1 MRDIYKRM
9 IHHLC
14 GREFIC
20 TFAGSFYPPTKGR
33 AIRTEEDMDGMNR
46 RFSQGLLFLSLWTT
60 AQGGWLP
67 PLAAQDNIIDEVIWV
82 VGDDAI
88 LRSEVE
94 EERLRAQYEG
104 QPIAG
109 DPYCVI
115 PEQLAIQKLF
125 LHQAALDSI
134 TANESSVSHQVD
146 MRMNY
151 YISQIGSKEKMEEYF
166 RKTSSEIREEMM
178 TMVRNQMII
187 QQMQNKLTEKIQPTP
202 AEVRR
207 FYNSL
212 SKDSLP
218 MVPAQVEVQ
227 VLSIEPPVPFEETER
242 IKSRLREF
250 TERVTSG
257 NADFG
262 MLARL
267 YSEDTESA
275 KRGGELGFVG
285 RGQLV
290 PEFADVAFNLSDPK
304 RVSRVV
310 ETEYGYHII
319 QLIEKKGERINCR
332 HILLRPR
339 VSYADKQKALTR
351 LDSIRTMITD
361 GTLSFEEAVARYSE
375 DKNTIMSGG
384 LMTNANTGSGKF
396 EYQDLPPE
404 IARQIY
410 TMNEGDISAPF
421 SMMDNTKNKEIC
433 AIVRLKTKRDTHR
446 ANLTD
451 DFQTLRSML
460 EQRLA
465 AETIDRWIRE
475 KQKEVYVT
483 IDPEW
488 RGCDFQYPNWV
499 H

>member
-1 MRDIYKRM
+1 MKSKILVIGYW
-9 IHHLC
+9 LL
-14 GREFIC
+14 
-20 TFAGSFYPPTKGR
+20 
-33 AIRTEEDMDGMNR
+33 AIGC
-46 RFSQGLLFLSLWTT
+46 L
-60 AQGGWLP
+60 
-67 PLAAQDNIIDEVIWV
+67 AQDNIIDEVIWI
-82 VGDDAI
+82 VGEEAI

-104 QPIAG
+104 QPIPG

-125 LHQAALDSI
+125 LHQAELDSI
-134 TANESSVSHQVD
+134 EANESSVSSQVD

-178 TMVRNQMII
+178 TSVRNQMII
-187 QQMQNKLTEKIQPTP
+187 QQMQSKLTEGIQPTP

-207 FYNSL
+207 YFNSL
-212 SKDSLP
+212 SIDSLP
-218 MVPAQVEVQ
+218 TIPAQVEVQ
-227 VLSIEPPVPFEETER
+227 ILSIQPPVPIEETER
-242 IKSRLREF
+242 IKSQLREF

-257 NADFG
+257 NADFS

-285 RGQLV
+285 KGQLV
-290 PEFADVAFNLSDPK
+290 SEFADVAFNLTDPK

-310 ETEYGYHII
+310 ETEYGFHII
-319 QLIEKKGERINCR
+319 QLIERKGERINCR
-332 HILLRPR
+332 HILLKPR
-339 VSYADKQKALTR
+339 VSYMDKQNAITR
-351 LDSIRTMITD
+351 LDSIRSLIMAD
-361 GTLSFEEAVARYSE
+361 SLSFELAVARFSE
-375 DKNTIMSGG
+375 DKSTMMSGG
-384 LMTNANTGSGKF
+384 TMTNPNTGASKF
-396 EYQDLPPE
+396 EYQELPPE

-410 TMNEGDISAPF
+410 NMKEGDISTPF
-421 SMMDNTKNKEIC
+421 TMIDRTKNKEVC
-433 AIVRLKTKRDTHR
+433 AIVRLKTKRDSHK

-451 DFQTLRSML
+451 DFQTIRDML
-460 EQRLA
+460 TQKLS
-465 AETIDRWIRE
+465 AETIDKWIRQ
-475 KQKEVYVT
+475 KQKEIYVH
-483 IDPEW
+483 IDPNW

>member
-1 MRDIYKRM
+1 MKSKILVIGYW
-9 IHHLC
+9 LL
-14 GREFIC
+14 
-20 TFAGSFYPPTKGR
+20 
-33 AIRTEEDMDGMNR
+33 AIGC
-46 RFSQGLLFLSLWTT
+46 L
-60 AQGGWLP
+60 
-67 PLAAQDNIIDEVIWV
+67 AQDNIIDEVIWI
-82 VGDDAI
+82 VGEEAI

-104 QPIAG
+104 QPIPG

-125 LHQAALDSI
+125 LHQAELDSI
-134 TANESSVSHQVD
+134 EANESSVSSQVD

-178 TMVRNQMII
+178 TSVRNQMII
-187 QQMQNKLTEKIQPTP
+187 QQMQSKLTEGIQPTP

-207 FYNSL
+207 YFNSL
-212 SKDSLP
+212 SIDSLP
-218 MVPAQVEVQ
+218 TIPAQVEVLI
-227 VLSIEPPVPFEETER
+227 LSIQPPVPVEETER
-242 IKSRLREF
+242 IKSQLREF

-257 NADFG
+257 NADFS

-285 RGQLV
+285 KGQLV
-290 PEFADVAFNLSDPK
+290 SEFADVAFNLTDPK

-310 ETEYGYHII
+310 ETEYGFHII
-319 QLIEKKGERINCR
+319 QLIERKGERINCR
-332 HILLRPR
+332 HILLKPR
-339 VSYADKQKALTR
+339 VSYMDKQNAITR
-351 LDSIRTMITD
+351 LDSIRSLIMAD
-361 GTLSFEEAVARYSE
+361 SLSFELAVARFSE
-375 DKNTIMSGG
+375 DKSTMMSGG
-384 LMTNANTGSGKF
+384 TMTNPNAGTSKF
-396 EYQDLPPE
+396 EYQELPPE

-410 TMNEGDISAPF
+410 NMKEGDISTPF
-421 SMMDNTKNKEIC
+421 TMIDRTKNKEVC
-433 AIVRLKTKRDTHR
+433 AIVRLKTKRDSHK

-451 DFQTLRSML
+451 DFQTIRDML
-460 EQRLA
+460 TQKLS
-465 AETIDRWIRE
+465 AETIDKWIRQ
-475 KQKEVYVT
+475 KQKEVYVH
-483 IDPEW
+483 IDPNW

>member
-1 MRDIYKRM
+1 MKSKILVIGYW
-9 IHHLC
+9 LL
-14 GREFIC
+14 
-20 TFAGSFYPPTKGR
+20 
-33 AIRTEEDMDGMNR
+33 AIGC
-46 RFSQGLLFLSLWTT
+46 L
-60 AQGGWLP
+60 
-67 PLAAQDNIIDEVIWV
+67 AQDNIIDEVIWV
-82 VGDDAI
+82 VGEEAI

-104 QPIAG
+104 QPIPG

-125 LHQAALDSI
+125 LHQAELDSI
-134 TANESSVSHQVD
+134 EANESSVSSQVD

-178 TMVRNQMII
+178 TAVRHQMII
-187 QQMQNKLTEKIQPTP
+187 QQMQSKLTESIQPTP

-207 FYNSL
+207 YFNSL
-212 SKDSLP
+212 SIDSLP
-218 MVPAQVEVQ
+218 TIPAQVEVQ
-227 VLSIEPPVPFEETER
+227 ILSIQPPVPIEETER
-242 IKSRLREF
+242 IKSQLREF

-257 NADFG
+257 NADFS

-285 RGQLV
+285 KGQLV
-290 PEFADVAFNLSDPK
+290 SEFADVAFNLTDPK

-310 ETEYGYHII
+310 ETEYGFHII
-319 QLIEKKGERINCR
+319 QLIERKGERINCR
-332 HILLRPR
+332 HILLKPR
-339 VSYADKQKALTR
+339 VSYMDKQNAITR
-351 LDSIRTMITD
+351 LDSIRSLIMAD
-361 GTLSFEEAVARYSE
+361 SLSFELAVARFSE
-375 DKNTIMSGG
+375 DKSTMMSGG
-384 LMTNANTGSGKF
+384 TMTNPNTGASKF
-396 EYQDLPPE
+396 EYQELPPE

-410 TMNEGDISAPF
+410 NMKEGDISTPF
-421 SMMDNTKNKEIC
+421 TMIDRTKNKEVC
-433 AIVRLKTKRDTHR
+433 AIVRLKTKRDSHK

-451 DFQTLRSML
+451 DFQTIRDML
-460 EQRLA
+460 TQKLS
-465 AETIDRWIRE
+465 AETIDKWIRQ
-475 KQKEVYVT
+475 KQKEIYVH
-483 IDPEW
+483 IDPNW